1 MAKKRIASMRAI
13 DIDRIADIFIAIY
26 LSAVAIVVTVRFV
39 AGSATCMIIAIA
51 VALVVFGVW
60 LEWRQQRRQRA

>member
-1 MAKKRIASMRAI
+1 MTKLGDRVARIAEP
-13 DIDRIADIFIAIY
+13 FFVVY
-26 LSAVAIVVTVRFV
+26 LFAVAIAVIVRLV

-51 VALVVFGVW
+51 VGFVVFGAW

>member
-26 LSAVAIVVTVRFV
+26 LSAVAIVVIVRFV
-39 AGSATCMIIAIA
+39 AGSAACTIVVVAIGF
-51 VALVVFGVW
+51 LVFGAW
-60 LEWRQQRRQRA
+60 LELRQQKKY